1 MFFDKLAKLINK
13 ANLTQKEFCEKLNDQ
28 SKPYYYGIR
37 QDTLSKMKNT
47 RTAVP
52 IEFVCA
58 VSRFFNISID
68 ELVGN
73 EHQDKAECGLTFADL
88 AHVFAIL
95 YKYFDFKITR
105 DEYGEG
111 EIYNLEHRKNSLF
124 PNHAT
129 RMMDSF
135 LDNMFLACEAD
146 QLTKGLSGINVFDMW
161 YDKFA
166 QGACNYTLFGH
177 RIEKNDNHIVEFD
190 NILSIPEEGLPFNEE
205 TDIGSSQPDNK

>member
-1 MFFDKLAKLINK
+1 MFNKAMFFDKLAKLINK

-95 YKYFDFKITR
+95 YKYFDFS
-105 DEYGEG
+105 G
-111 EIYNLEHRKNSLF
+111 H
-124 PNHAT
+124 
-129 RMMDSF
+129 
-135 LDNMFLACEAD
+135 DN
-146 QLTKGLSGINVFDMW
+146 
-161 YDKFA
+161 
-166 QGACNYTLFGH
+166 
-177 RIEKNDNHIVEFD
+177 
-190 NILSIPEEGLPFNEE
+190 LSITAKGTGKIKVNGSLIAVDSANWSQYVCELHDKGKHALTIETAEGFV
-205 TDIGSSQPDNK
+205 DILTLNFV